1 MIRKCLRIALGGLLM
16 SAAFV
21 SPASAQAPVADRAVL
36 AAQAAG
42 DAARGARFFQ
52 PCAHCHST
60 TPGEHLTGPSLAAVF
75 NRKAATVDGF
85 PRYSEAMR
93 NSRKTW
99 DAETLDRWL
108 ADPAG
113 FIPANTMAFPGV
125 RNAQVR
131 QDLIAYLRAVSD
143 GTAPARPR
151 HEAAR
156 IDFSKAPPE
165 GQVRSITLCKNT
177 YTVET
182 ADGHREKVPESHLR
196 FRTESSELGPK
207 AGNPVAIGAAR
218 EGDGGV
224 VVFASPDEISG
235 FIRRACP

>member
-1 MIRKCLRIALGGLLM
+1 MRILILCV
-16 SAAFV
+16 F
-21 SPASAQAPVADRAVL
+21 VL
-36 AAQAAG
+36 APLGAQAAG
-42 DAARGARFFQ
+42 DAARGARFFH

-60 TPGEHLTGPSLAAVF
+60 EAGEHLIGPSLAAVF

-85 PRYSEAMR
+85 TRYSEALR
-93 NSRKTW
+93 KSGKTW

-108 ADPAG
+108 ADPAA

-131 QDLIAYLRAVSD
+131 EDLVAYLKAVSD

-151 HEAAR
+151 HEAPR

-165 GQVRSITLCKNT
+165 GQVRSITLCKDI

-182 ADGHREKVPESHLR
+182 ADGHREKVPEAHLR
-196 FRTESSELGPK
+196 FRTDSSELGPRSGK
-207 AGNPVAIGAAR
+207 PVAMGAGR
-218 EGDGGV
+218 NEDGGFV
-224 VVFASPDEISG
+224 IFASPAEISG
-235 FIRRACP
+235 FIRRSCE